1 MAKRKEFTDMKN
13 GKIGYAVLGL
23 GIGMAHAEGAHLCED
38 CELVAAC
45 DLDTLRLEK
54 FSELYPYADTYTDF
68 DRLLKDERVDIISIC
83 LPSSMH
89 AEFAV
94 SAMEAGKNVLIEK
107 PIDITPERAMLIEQA
122 RLRTGKLAG
131 VVHQNRFNLDMYRI
145 KSAVE
150 SGGLGKLYLGT
161 FAVKWYR
168 EQSYYDRGGWR
179 GTWKYDGGGS
189 LMNQSIHTI
198 DLMQWL
204 MGEVRSV
211 RSVAGTVAHNIETED
226 MTASLVEFESGA
238 VATFV
243 STTCAYPGLSTE
255 IMLYGTGGSIE
266 ADGDRLKRWNVRLP
280 EDRDFIEIGGE
291 ELSEEDYSD
300 YMLEIYGKG
309 NRTAAKLL
317 SEAGLCADG
326 VTKASEGEKR
336 PITYGHRFVVED
348 MVRAV
353 KDGKDPAVM
362 PLEAM
367 KSLKIVRDI
376 YDAAGILPRD

>member
-1 MAKRKEFTDMKN
+1 MEH
-13 GKIGYAVLGL
+13 KIRYAVCGL
-23 GIGMAHAEGAHLCED
+23 GVGKGHCDAAIASEKAD
-38 CELVAAC
+38 LVAVC
-45 DLDTLRLEK
+45 DLIPEK
-54 FSELYPYADTYTDF
+54 MEKIAEKVPNLKMYTDF
-68 DRLLKDERVDIISIC
+68 SDLIADPDIDIISIC
-83 LPSSMH
+83 LPSSLH
-89 AEFAV
+89 AEYAV
-94 SAMEAGKNVLIEK
+94 RAMEAGKHVLVEK
-107 PIDITPERAMLIEQA
+107 PIDITVDAAQKIEEA
-122 RLRTGKLAG
+122 RLRTGKKAG
-131 VVHQNRFNLDMYRI
+131 VIHQNRFNLDMYRI

-189 LMNQSIHTI
+189 LMNQSIHTV

-280 EDRDFIEIGGE
+280 DDRDFIEIGGE